1 MSNNFNSIRFL
12 PNHDTITLNRKSA
25 SRGEVFYDP
34 TTVSL
39 RVYDGSTVGG
49 YQILRSD
56 FSNIQGSVPSTAFG
70 NSSISNARLV
80 NSSTTIGTT
89 AISLGASATTIAG
102 LVSVTSTGFTG
113 ALTGN
118 ASSATKLFTAR
129 NINGIAFDGTQDITI
144 GSSSLNNSTYSI
156 SLDTNGTVTFPTGGT
171 ITSGAG
177 GVTQITD
184 ANGVMLYTDAN
195 NYFSTG
201 ISGGATLK
209 VSNYNWVFGTD
220 GKTSVPG
227 GTQFGSANGAFG
239 FTLIADKDFSVTGIA
254 TGNTAKTFTIG
265 ANGAVTVQGKVTATE
280 LDVTS
285 SGAITAGT
293 VTTEYAV
300 INGYA
305 TISTKPTT
313 KTQVTNKSYVDNR
326 AAAMAVALS

>member
-12 PNHDTITLNRKSA
+12 PNHDAVTLNRKSA

-39 RVYDGSTVGG
+39 RVYDGTTVGG

-56 FSNIQGSVPSTAFG
+56 FSNIQGSIPSTAFG
-70 NSSISNARLV
+70 NASISNARLV

-89 AISLGASATTIAG
+89 AISLGSAATTIAG
-102 LVSVTSTGFTG
+102 LVSVTSTTFVG

-118 ASSATKLFTAR
+118 ASTATKLSTTR
-129 NINGIAFDGTQDITI
+129 NINGVAFDGSADISIAST
-144 GSSSLNNSTYSI
+144 SLV
-156 SLDTNGTVTFPTGGT
+156 NGDKSAVLGVNGALTLTGYL
-171 ITSGAG
+171 TSAAG
-177 GVTQITD
+177 LPLNIL
-184 ANGVMLYTDAN
+184 A
-195 NYFSTG
+195 STG
-201 ISGGATLK
+201 SYATFSNASGTKNLVINDNNVLITNEANT
-209 VSNYNWVFGTD
+209 WTFGTD
-220 GKTSVPG
+220 GSITMTG
-227 GTQFGSANGAFG
+227 AQFGASTGVFG
-239 FTLIADKDFSVTGIA
+239 FTLTADKDFTVTGIA
-254 TGNTAKTFTIG
+254 TGNTAKTFTVG
-265 ANGAVTVQGKVTATE
+265 ADGNVTVQGKVTATE

-293 VTTEYAV
+293 LTTEYAV

-313 KTQVTNKSYVDNR
+313 KTQVTNKAYVDNR

>member
-39 RVYDGSTVGG
+39 RIYDGSTVGG

-56 FSNIQGSVPSTAFG
+56 FSNIEGSLPSTAFG
-70 NSSISNARLV
+70 NASISNARLV
-80 NSSTTIGTT
+80 NSKVTVGTT
-89 AISLGASATTIAG
+89 DISLGASATTIAG

-118 ASSATKLFTAR
+118 ASTATKLFTAR
-129 NINGIAFDGTQDITI
+129 NINGVAFDGTQDITI
-144 GSSSLNNSTYSI
+144 GSSALNNSTYSV
-156 SLDTNGTVTFPTGGT
+156 SLDASGTVTFPTGATIALGT
-171 ITSGAG
+171 SNST
-177 GVTQITD
+177 TITD
-184 ANGVMLYTDAN
+184 ANGFTLYTNAT
-195 NYFSTG
+195 NYFTTG
-201 ISGGATLK
+201 LTGGATLK
-209 VSNYNWVFGTD
+209 VSDNNWVFETD

-227 GTQFGSANGAFG
+227 GTQFGSDAGAFG
-239 FTLIADKDFSVTGIA
+239 FTLIADEDFTVTGIA
-254 TGNTAKTFTIG
+254 TGNTVKTFTIG
-265 ANGAVTVQGKVTATE
+265 ADGNVTVEGKVTATE

-305 TISTKPTT
+305 TISNKPTA
-313 KTQVTNKSYVDNR
+313 KTQVTNKSYVDKR
-326 AAAMAVALS
+326 ATAMAVALS

>member
-56 FSNIQGSVPSTAFG
+56 FSNIQGSLPATAFG

-118 ASSATKLFTAR
+118 ASTATKLFTAR
-129 NINGIAFDGTQDITI
+129 NINGVAFDGTQDITI
-144 GSSSLNNSTYSI
+144 GSSALNNSTYSV
-156 SLDTNGTVTFPTGGT
+156 SLDASGTVTFPTGGT
-171 ITSGAG
+171 ITAGAG

-220 GKTSVPG
+220 GKTSMPG
-227 GTQFGSANGAFG
+227 AQFGISTGVFG
-239 FTLIADKDFSVTGIA
+239 FTLNADRAFTVTGIA

-265 ANGAVTVQGKVTATE
+265 TDGSVTVQGKVTATE

-305 TISTKPTT
+305 TISTKPTA
-313 KTQVTNKSYVDNR
+313 KTQVTNKSYVDKR
-326 AAAMAVALS
+326 ATAMAVALS

>member
-34 TTVSL
+34 STVSL

-56 FSNIQGSVPSTAFG
+56 FSNIQGSLPSTAFG
-70 NSSISNARLV
+70 NASISNARLV

-89 AISLGASATTIAG
+89 AISLGSAATTIAG

-118 ASSATKLFTAR
+118 ASTATKLATAR
-129 NINGIAFDGTQDITI
+129 NINGVAFDGTADIT
-144 GSSSLNNSTYSI
+144 T
-156 SLDTNGTVTFPTGGT
+156 
-171 ITSGAG
+171 GAG
-177 GVTQITD
+177 SLI
-184 ANGVMLYTDAN
+184 NGAYTVSLGSNGGLTLPGYLTSAAGLPLN
-195 NYFSTG
+195 LSASTG
-201 ISGGATLK
+201 SNATLTNASGSK
-209 VSNYNWVFGTD
+209 GIFVTLTDVSINNEANTWSFGTD
-220 GKTSVPG
+220 GKISMPG
-227 GTQFGSANGAFG
+227 AQFGISTGVYG
-239 FTLIADKDFSVTGIA
+239 FTLNADRAFTVTGIA

-265 ANGAVTVQGKVTATE
+265 ADGNVTVQGKVTATE

-313 KTQVTNKSYVDNR
+313 KTQVTNKAYVDKR
-326 AAAMAVALS
+326 SAAMAVALS

>member
-12 PNHDTITLNRKSA
+12 PNHDAVTLNRKSA

-34 TTVSL
+34 STVSL

-56 FSNIQGSVPSTAFG
+56 FSNIQGSLPSTAFG
-70 NSSISNARLV
+70 NASISNARLV

-89 AISLGASATTIAG
+89 AISLGSAATTIAG

-118 ASSATKLFTAR
+118 ASTATKLATAR
-129 NINGIAFDGTQDITI
+129 NINGVAFDGTADIT
-144 GSSSLNNSTYSI
+144 T
-156 SLDTNGTVTFPTGGT
+156 
-171 ITSGAG
+171 GAG
-177 GVTQITD
+177 SLI
-184 ANGVMLYTDAN
+184 NGAYTVSLGSNGGLTLPGYLTSAAGLPLN
-195 NYFSTG
+195 LSASTG
-201 ISGGATLK
+201 SNATLTNASGSK
-209 VSNYNWVFGTD
+209 GIFVTLTDVSINNEANTWSFGTD
-220 GKTSVPG
+220 GKISMPG
-227 GTQFGSANGAFG
+227 AQFGISTGVYG
-239 FTLIADKDFSVTGIA
+239 FTLNADRAFTVTGIA

-265 ANGAVTVQGKVTATE
+265 ADGNVTVQGKVTATE

-313 KTQVTNKSYVDNR
+313 KTQVTNKAYVDKR
-326 AAAMAVALS
+326 SAAMAVALS

>member
-34 TTVSL
+34 STVSL
-39 RVYDGSTVGG
+39 RVYDGSRVGG

-56 FSNIQGSVPSTAFG
+56 FSNIQGSLPSTAFG
-70 NSSISNARLV
+70 NASISNARLV

-89 AISLGASATTIAG
+89 AISLGSAATTIAG
-102 LVSVTSTGFTG
+102 LVSVTSAGFTG

-118 ASSATKLFTAR
+118 ASTATKLATAR
-129 NINGIAFDGTQDITI
+129 NINGVAFDGTADIT
-144 GSSSLNNSTYSI
+144 T
-156 SLDTNGTVTFPTGGT
+156 
-171 ITSGAG
+171 GAG
-177 GVTQITD
+177 SLI
-184 ANGVMLYTDAN
+184 NGAYTVSLGSNGGLTLPGSLTSAAGLPLN
-195 NYFSTG
+195 LSASTG
-201 ISGGATLK
+201 SNATLTNASGSK
-209 VSNYNWVFGTD
+209 GIFVTLTDVSINNEANTWSFGTD
-220 GKTSVPG
+220 GKISMPG
-227 GTQFGSANGAFG
+227 AQFGISTGVYG
-239 FTLIADKDFSVTGIA
+239 FTLNADRAFTVTGIA

-265 ANGAVTVQGKVTATE
+265 ADGKVTVQGKVTATE

-305 TISTKPTT
+305 TISNKPTT
-313 KTQVTNKSYVDNR
+313 KTQVTNKAYVDKR
-326 AAAMAVALS
+326 ATAMAVALS

>member
-56 FSNIQGSVPSTAFG
+56 FSNIQGSLPSTAFG

-118 ASSATKLFTAR
+118 ASTATKLFTAR
-129 NINGIAFDGTQDITI
+129 NINGVAFDGTQDITI
-144 GSSSLNNSTYSI
+144 GSSSLINGAYTVSLESNGALTLPGYLTSKAGLPLNLSASSGSTASFTNSTGSKGI
-156 SLDTNGTVTFPTGGT
+156 FVTGTDV
-171 ITSGAG
+171 
-177 GVTQITD
+177 QITNEA
-184 ANGVMLYTDAN
+184 ANTW
-195 NYFSTG
+195 T
-201 ISGGATLK
+201 
-209 VSNYNWVFGTD
+209 FGTD
-220 GKTSVPG
+220 GKISMPG
-227 GTQFGSANGAFG
+227 AQFGISTGVFG
-239 FTLIADKDFSVTGIA
+239 FTLNADRAFTVTGIA

-265 ANGAVTVQGKVTATE
+265 TDGSVTVQGKVTATE

-305 TISTKPTT
+305 TISTKPTA
-313 KTQVTNKSYVDNR
+313 KTQVTNKSYVDKR
-326 AAAMAVALS
+326 ATAMAVALS